1 MTTGSDAAVPLT
13 PSAGGPGPSEE
24 VARLQRRTVAVLVLA
39 QAVGA
44 VGITIGIATAS
55 LLARDLSGSDAQAG
69 LAQTAQVVGAAAAAY
84 VLAGLMAARGRR
96 VGLVAGMLTGAAGA
110 ALAVVAG
117 VLGSM
122 ALLLV
127 GSALLGAMTAANSGS
142 RYAAVD
148 LAAPLRRGRAL
159 SLVVWATTIGAV
171 AGPNLTGLAGWVA
184 RRIGVPELTGPF
196 VLGAVAML
204 LAALVVALGLRPDPL
219 LTARRLAA
227 GATEGTGA
235 TGATD
240 DAGAAAGASRRRGI
254 DWGAV
259 REVLATRPA
268 VTAAVVALSCA
279 HAVMVAVMVMTPLH
293 MEHGGAELDV
303 IGLVISIHVLGMFAF
318 SPVVGLVADRWGR
331 GPALGIGAA
340 VLLVSL
346 GLAGTSPEGHSWHI
360 ATGLF
365 LLGLGW
371 SFATVAASTAI
382 ADGTPLEAR
391 THVQGASDM
400 VMGLTAAV
408 GGALAGV
415 VVGAWGFGWL
425 AAGAAVLVLVLFGAA
440 AVTVRSGT
448 SATMA

>member
-1 MTTGSDAAVPLT
+1 MTALPEPAAGVTAFP
-13 PSAGGPGPSEE
+13 GGPDEA
-24 VARLQRRTVAVLVLA
+24 ARIQRRTVVVLVLA

-84 VLAGLMAARGRR
+84 VLAGLMASRGRR
-96 VGLVAGMLTGAAGA
+96 LGLLAGMLTGAAGA

-117 VLGSM
+117 VVGSM

-171 AGPNLTGLAGWVA
+171 AGPNLTGLSGWVA
-184 RRIGVPELTGPF
+184 GRIGVPELTGPF
-196 VLGAVAML
+196 VVGAVAML
-204 LAALVVALGLRPDPL
+204 LAALVVGVGLRPDPL
-219 LTARRLAA
+219 LTARRLAVA
-227 GATEGTGA
+227 
-235 TGATD
+235 
-240 DAGAAAGASRRRGI
+240 DAGTVLPPSARRRGI
-254 DWGAV
+254 DWSVVG
-259 REVLATRPA
+259 EVLATRPA

-331 GPALGIGAA
+331 GRALGIGAA

-391 THVQGASDM
+391 TDVQGASDM

-440 AVTVRSGT
+440 AVTVRAGT
-448 SATMA
+448 VPTDAEHAAG